1 MYSCCWSQ
9 FVVLV
14 LRYCTYV
21 YRWHRDPRVA
31 FKRAASTFHAQE
43 VRERSGQAR
52 RALGDGNC
60 FREMGAPSVQ
70 MKRAERAERAVV
82 GARKKLCGRLPSD
95 RGFREV
101 GELEEQVV
109 GLVASLIRA
118 SRTGISSY
126 RPIKSLPIE
135 YNSSFSIRL
144 DIRLEAIRAKV

>member
-1 MYSCCWSQ
+1 M
-9 FVVLV
+9 
-14 LRYCTYV
+14 
-21 YRWHRDPRVA
+21 
-31 FKRAASTFHAQE
+31 
-43 VRERSGQAR
+43 RERSSQAR

-70 MKRAERAERAVV
+70 MKRAERAVV

-135 YNSSFSIRL
+135 YNSTSFSIRL